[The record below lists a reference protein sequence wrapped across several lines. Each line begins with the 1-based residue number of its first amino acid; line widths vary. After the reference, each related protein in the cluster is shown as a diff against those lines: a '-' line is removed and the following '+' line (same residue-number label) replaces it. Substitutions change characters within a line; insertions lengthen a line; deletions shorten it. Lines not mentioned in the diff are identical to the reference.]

1 MVPKPALLQ
10 LLIEMKNDKL
20 YSDFLEAVQLV
31 NDYKEPLPAD
41 LLLKLYAYYK
51 IANKNY
57 NNPGSKTPLINAF
70 KANALIQAQ
79 NIDRKEA
86 MELYVNLVY
95 KEIVNKK

>member
-1 MVPKPALLQ
+1 M
-10 LLIEMKNDKL
+10 NDKAL
-20 YSDFLEAVQLV
+20 HTKFEEAVKYV
-31 NDYKEPLPAD
+31 NDFTEPLPAD

-79 NIDRKEA
+79 NIDRNEA
-86 MELYVNLVY
+86 MQSYIELVDL
-95 KEIVNKK
+95 EIKKVKP

>member
-1 MVPKPALLQ
+1 VPKPALPQ
-10 LLIEMKNDKL
+10 LLTGMKNEKL
-20 YSDFLEAVQLV
+20 YSDFLEAVRLV
-31 NDYKEPLPAD
+31 NDYKKPIPAD

-79 NIDRKEA
+79 NIDREEA
-86 MELYVNLVY
+86 MALYVNLVE
-95 KEIVNKK
+95 KVIVNKK

>member
-1 MVPKPALLQ
+1 MPKHVLLPI
-10 LLIEMKNDKL
+10 LTRMKKETL
-20 YSDFLEAVQLV
+20 SKKFEEAVAVV
-31 NDYKEPLPAD
+31 NNYTEPLPAD

-79 NIDRKEA
+79 NIGREDA
-86 MELYVNLVY
+86 MKSYIALVK
-95 KEIVNKK
+95 KEIKK

>member
-1 MVPKPALLQ
+1 
-10 LLIEMKNDKL
+10 MKNEKL

-31 NDYKEPLPAD
+31 NDYKKPLPAD

-79 NIDRKEA
+79 NIDREEA
-86 MELYVNLVY
+86 MALYVNLVE
-95 KEIVNKK
+95 KVIVKKK

>member
-1 MVPKPALLQ
+1 
-10 LLIEMKNDKL
+10 MKNDKL
-20 YSDFLEAVQLV
+20 YSDFIEAVQLV
-31 NDYKEPLPAD
+31 NDYKKPLPAD

-79 NIDRKEA
+79 NIDRQEA
-86 MELYVNLVY
+86 MNLYVNLVQ

>member
-1 MVPKPALLQ
+1 
-10 LLIEMKNDKL
+10 MKSDKL
-20 YSDFLEAVQLV
+20 ESDFKKAVDFIS
-31 NDYKEPLPAD
+31 NYTDPFPPD

-79 NIDRKEA
+79 NIEPEEA
-86 MELYVNLVY
+86 MKKYIELVK
-95 KEIVNKK
+95 KELGKDI